1 MRAHFATDIPASPDT
16 DESGLQPG
24 NSEALK
30 VQSNISKSNGG
41 EGEAEDEADSQEKLQ
56 SRIMEFKSDSSKMAV
71 VGEFIDE
78 VLEKAE
84 EEANK
89 QQQSEN
95 KQSQQVFIHTN
106 ICIVIGLRTPPPS
119 SKHSNFFCPFI
130 IFFLLRT
137 TLITSPHQ
145 FVFLPSKNNNNIC
158 LYIFKFQNKNKTNQK
173 QSK

>member
-106 ICIVIGLRTPPPS
+106 ICIVIGLRTPPILQT
-119 SKHSNFFCPFI
+119 FQFLFCPFI
-130 IFFLLRT
+130 SFFLLRT
-137 TLITSPHQ
+137 TLHQ

>member
-16 DESGLQPG
+16 DESGLQTG

-106 ICIVIGLRTPPPS
+106 ICIVIGLRTPPPLLKTFQFFLS
-119 SKHSNFFCPFI
+119 LHNFFS
-130 IFFLLRT
+130 LT
-137 TLITSPHQ
+137 
-145 FVFLPSKNNNNIC
+145 NNP
-158 LYIFKFQNKNKTNQK
+158 
-173 QSK
+173 

>member
-106 ICIVIGLRTPPPS
+106 ICIVIGLRTPPIL
-119 SKHSNFFCPFI
+119 KTFQFLFCPFI

-137 TLITSPHQ
+137 TLSKYPHQ